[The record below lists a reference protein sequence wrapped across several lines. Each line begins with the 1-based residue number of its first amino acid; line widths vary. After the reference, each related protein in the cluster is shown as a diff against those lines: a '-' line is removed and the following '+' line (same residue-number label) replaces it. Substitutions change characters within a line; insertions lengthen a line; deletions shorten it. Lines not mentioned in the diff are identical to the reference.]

1 MFKTGIVLHY
11 VSEYS
16 KNEEELLRQ
25 KLSALRNEKV
35 LNPQIE
41 EDDSFENLILNL
53 PIGTTICKVLKA
65 KSFFSSEEIFFS

>member
-16 KNEEELLRQ
+16 KSEEETLRQ
-25 KLSALRNEKV
+25 KLNTFRSEKI

-53 PIGTTICKVLKA
+53 PIGTTICKVLKE
-65 KSFFSSEEIFFS
+65 KSF